1 MQSHSLQQ
9 KAKSIGTGDDPKD
22 GFAAISPP
30 RKTMDKA
37 NHCSFD
43 ARSFKKI
50 TENSVVKNGPVRFT
64 MVTSAT
70 FPSLEA

>member
-1 MQSHSLQQ
+1 
-9 KAKSIGTGDDPKD
+9 
-22 GFAAISPP
+22 
-30 RKTMDKA
+30 MDKA
-37 NHCSFD
+37 NYCSFD